1 MNKQDKV
8 KAFKELHGLL
18 IFYSENRDQPVEQ
31 GFDFFKEIATLCQQ
45 LDLDYET
52 FKKEFNF
59 TNFNE

>member
-1 MNKQDKV
+1 MKKLDKV

-18 IFYSENRDQPVEQ
+18 IYYSENRDQPVEQ
-31 GFDFFKEIATLCQQ
+31 GFDFFKEVKTLCEQ

-59 TNFNE
+59 THFTM